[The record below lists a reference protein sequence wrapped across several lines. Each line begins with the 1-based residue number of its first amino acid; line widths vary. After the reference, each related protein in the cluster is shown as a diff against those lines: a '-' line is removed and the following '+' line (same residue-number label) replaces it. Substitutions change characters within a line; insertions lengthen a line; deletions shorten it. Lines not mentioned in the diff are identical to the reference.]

1 MEQLKPLVDQPPTP
15 AEPAALHPQ
24 RLGDYQIL
32 RVIGSGGMGVVYE
45 AEHESL
51 KNRVALKVMHPRFRT
66 DPTYLRRFH
75 TEARSAARL
84 HHTNIVPVFDYGEQD
99 GICYYAMSLIAGVG
113 LHQVLEDVRRLRVTD
128 DSKSNP
134 EATGQGHQSATKPVA
149 PALRAVTQGLLT
161 GRFATGPATPSGTEP
176 PSPMAVDDAPR
187 DATGGNGPEA
197 DIMVSAPS
205 GSDSQSE
212 SHTMASQSESI
223 YTKEIVRLAGQVADA
238 LDYAHRQKVVHRD
251 IKPSNLLLD
260 AQGNVWVTDFGLA
273 KFVEGDDVS
282 QSHDLV
288 GTLRFMGPE
297 RFRGV
302 TDRRADIYA
311 LGATLYEMLAL
322 RPAFAERDQI
332 RLIEQITHQPPP
344 PLRQHD
350 RRIPR
355 DLETVVLKAM
365 AKDPTD
371 RFATAGEMRDE
382 LQRFLE
388 SRPIKSRPVGPAE
401 QFWRWCKRNPALAAA
416 NITAAILTTFLA
428 IGATIAAWTYREQVH
443 KLDIEQDKTQA
454 NLNRALVAEQTA
466 TERLGEVQRAER
478 QGRLE
483 LGKSLQ
489 AEGSALQRTGLIGQR
504 FTSLDRLTQAARVL
518 REHPEGRAHLPELR
532 DQAITTLGLTDLR
545 VLWQRDIGVVM
556 FVAWDLKLERY
567 AIVELF
573 SKKSVGGQT
582 VVRRMDDDREL
593 FRVSRPEV
601 QHWFVHTGF
610 SPDGQ
615 YLLVKYLTSGSD
627 VLIDIW
633 HLERRERVFHQ
644 PARDAYAFLPD
655 GRRLVFAPP
664 GKDLVVWDLVHR
676 KEVKRLPLEF
686 QPKSLCLDPEGRRIA
701 VNAGESQPHQVRI
714 IDLETG
720 RALATW
726 TENVG
731 DGPISW
737 SRDGCL
743 LAMGSRDNRVFVWDV
758 ERGSLA
764 SVLQGHSGEVIGCQ
778 FAPAGHMLATSGWE
792 GVRLWDGATGEALI
806 SIPQAIGFSADGR
819 RMASFDGSHLVIYEL
834 AHDEEMLTLNPSLSG
849 NRTEPSGRDTPR
861 AARFSPDGRLVAV
874 SNDEAVHLYDG
885 HAGREL
891 ARLKVKGC
899 ETVLFD
905 RSGRNLITYGESGLF
920 RWPIRDDPA
929 DGADALR
936 IGPPIL
942 VRENTSDSWY
952 KACRLPDGRT
962 LAVLEKTSF
971 RISLVDTD
979 DPHAARKRA
988 RALSSP
994 SSSRMIS
1001 IAVSPDGRWA
1011 AAGGWNDIGIYVWNL
1026 PQRRLER
1033 ILPRGDSPADGHT
1046 LASFS
1051 PDGRWL
1057 VCCSSV
1063 ATAAGYYFWEVGTWK
1078 RGPFVATPTGE
1089 LREPAFSQDGRVMA
1103 LSLSCQQVRLAEA
1116 ATGRTIAHLSTLQ
1129 PLAAAPWAFSSDGTR
1144 LIASTC
1150 QKIAVIWD
1158 LRRIRQRL
1166 QTMGLDW
1173 DQPPFPPEDHPPG
1186 AALRSV
1192 RSIRVIGEALEPAA
1206 RRAAEL
1212 AAVDAKLRDHPDDPD
1227 ALFDR
1232 GWLRLR
1238 MAKNPEA
1245 IADLE
1250 RGLRLRPDDPDA
1262 LFLLAE
1268 AHSQTG
1274 NQPAMR
1280 ATLEKYLVCSSDDLD
1295 ARATKGQVAL
1305 QLGRLQE
1312 AADDF
1317 TKVLDVDP
1325 GAVPPGSAAR
1335 RSSFASVNSRRLWR
1349 TSIH

>member
-1 MEQLKPLVDQPPTP
+1 M
-15 AEPAALHPQ
+15 
-24 RLGDYQIL
+24 
-32 RVIGSGGMGVVYE
+32 
-45 AEHESL
+45 
-51 KNRVALKVMHPRFRT
+51 
-66 DPTYLRRFH
+66 
-75 TEARSAARL
+75 
-84 HHTNIVPVFDYGEQD
+84 
-99 GICYYAMSLIAGVG
+99 
-113 LHQVLEDVRRLRVTD
+113 
-128 DSKSNP
+128 
-134 EATGQGHQSATKPVA
+134 
-149 PALRAVTQGLLT
+149 
-161 GRFATGPATPSGTEP
+161 
-176 PSPMAVDDAPR
+176 
-187 DATGGNGPEA
+187 
-197 DIMVSAPS
+197 
-205 GSDSQSE
+205 
-212 SHTMASQSESI
+212 
-223 YTKEIVRLAGQVADA
+223 
-238 LDYAHRQKVVHRD
+238 
-251 IKPSNLLLD
+251 
-260 AQGNVWVTDFGLA
+260 
-273 KFVEGDDVS
+273 
-282 QSHDLV
+282 
-288 GTLRFMGPE
+288 
-297 RFRGV
+297 
-302 TDRRADIYA
+302 
-311 LGATLYEMLAL
+311 
-322 RPAFAERDQI
+322 
-332 RLIEQITHQPPP
+332 
-344 PLRQHD
+344 
-350 RRIPR
+350 
-355 DLETVVLKAM
+355 
-365 AKDPTD
+365 
-371 RFATAGEMRDE
+371 
-382 LQRFLE
+382 
-388 SRPIKSRPVGPAE
+388 
-401 QFWRWCKRNPALAAA
+401 
-416 NITAAILTTFLA
+416 
-428 IGATIAAWTYREQVH
+428 
-443 KLDIEQDKTQA
+443 
-454 NLNRALVAEQTA
+454 
-466 TERLGEVQRAER
+466 
-478 QGRLE
+478 
-483 LGKSLQ
+483 
-489 AEGSALQRTGLIGQR
+489 
-504 FTSLDRLTQAARVL
+504 
-518 REHPEGRAHLPELR
+518 
-532 DQAITTLGLTDLR
+532 
-545 VLWQRDIGVVM
+545 
-556 FVAWDLKLERY
+556 
-567 AIVELF
+567 
-573 SKKSVGGQT
+573 
-582 VVRRMDDDREL
+582 
-593 FRVSRPEV
+593 
-601 QHWFVHTGF
+601 
-610 SPDGQ
+610 
-615 YLLVKYLTSGSD
+615 
-627 VLIDIW
+627 
-633 HLERRERVFHQ
+633 
-644 PARDAYAFLPD
+644 
-655 GRRLVFAPP
+655 
-664 GKDLVVWDLVHR
+664 
-676 KEVKRLPLEF
+676 
-686 QPKSLCLDPEGRRIA
+686 
-701 VNAGESQPHQVRI
+701 
-714 IDLETG
+714 
-720 RALATW
+720 LATW

-1325 GAVPPGSAAR
+1325 GRGPARLRRAEVELRLGKLQEALADVDSLIQRYPQDPALYELRSQVHDRLGHREQARADMKKAVESPQAGAQYYNNRAWRLATGPAALRDPQQALVLAQKAVALRPAQPSTSTRWALPSTVRASMPR
-1335 RSSFASVNSRRLWR
+1335 RSPPWKKASPPARVRPMVSTSSSWPWPATRWARLTGQGLTSTAPSAGVANTPTPPDPGGPKSSTCSRPRPR
-1349 TSIH
+1349 PS